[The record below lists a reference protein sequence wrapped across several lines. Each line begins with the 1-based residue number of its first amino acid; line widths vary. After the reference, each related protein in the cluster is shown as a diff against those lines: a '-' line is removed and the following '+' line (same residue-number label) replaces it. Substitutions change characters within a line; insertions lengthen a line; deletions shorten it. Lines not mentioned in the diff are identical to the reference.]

1 MTVTETRSLP
11 PKFVEDLGKDYAT
24 QLTGLTSQKM
34 DTTKYQPMVA
44 GQDQATQRA
53 YNMATTQG
61 QGIGS
66 YAPYM
71 AQAGALQGMGLNY
84 LQRAQAQ
91 SGVQGQQ
98 LGLQGQQLG
107 AQARQ
112 LGTVGQ
118 QIGAQ
123 RQQLGAVGQQLGA
136 ERQQLG
142 AVGQQLGAQ
151 RQQLGAVG
159 QQLQAQGAYSGPQ
172 AYQQFMSPY
181 QQDVI
186 NASLGEFDK
195 QAAKG
200 MSGIGQMAAK
210 SGNLGGGREGV
221 MRSEFKS
228 NSDMNRA
235 LLNAKL
241 LQQGFGQAN
250 QLANQAFNQQGQLTQ
265 GQQNLFQG
273 QGQLTDQERN
283 MFAGQGRLTQGEQNL
298 FQGQGQLTDQER
310 NMFTGQGQLFSGQG
324 QLVQGQQ
331 NLFNNQQNLMQG
343 ANTLGADQ
351 QRMAQLM
358 PQLRGSDISTLGQAG
373 RGQQLYNQSVLD
385 QQREA
390 NRMAAY
396 EPYERLGYMGAGM
409 GNVMGGAMGQYQ
421 SQVTPNQSP
430 LQQALGIAS
439 LGLGAYKGFQNR
451 G

>member
-1 MTVTETRSLP
+1 MAVTETRSLP

-123 RQQLGAVGQQLGA
+123 
-136 ERQQLG
+136 RQQLG

-273 QGQLTDQERN
+273 QGQLTDQEKGI
-283 MFAGQGRLTQGEQNL
+283 FA
-298 FQGQGQLTDQER
+298 GQGQLTDQER
-310 NMFTGQGQLFSGQG
+310 NMFTGQGQLFQGQG

-421 SQVTPNQSP
+421 SQITPNQSP
-430 LQQALGIAS
+430 LQQAIGIAS
-439 LGLGAYKGFQNR
+439 LGYGMTKGNA
-451 G
+451 

>member
-1 MTVTETRSLP
+1 MAITETRSLP
-11 PKFVEDLGKDYAT
+11 PQFVEDLGKDYAT
-24 QLTGLTSQKM
+24 QLTGLTSQPL
-34 DTTKYQPMVA
+34 DTTKFQPMVA
-44 GQDQATQRA
+44 GQDQATKDA
-53 YNMATTQG
+53 YSRATTQG
-61 QGIGS
+61 QGIGA
-66 YAPYM
+66 YAPYL
-71 AQAGALQGMGLNY
+71 QAA
-84 LQRAQAQ
+84 
-91 SGVQGQQ
+91 GQFQ
-98 LGLQGQQLG
+98 TGTGTFAGQPTNMMG
-107 AQARQ
+107 AQD
-112 LGTVGQ
+112 LT
-118 QIGAQ
+118 
-123 RQQLGAVGQQLGA
+123 
-136 ERQQLG
+136 
-142 AVGQQLGAQ
+142 
-151 RQQLGAVG
+151 
-159 QQLQAQGAYSGPQ
+159 GPN

-186 NASLGEFDK
+186 DATMSEYDK
-195 QAAKG
+195 QAAAG
-200 MSGIGQMAAK
+200 ITGIGLNAAK

-273 QGQLTDQERN
+273 QGQLTDQEKSI
-283 MFAGQGRLTQGEQNL
+283 FA
-298 FQGQGQLTDQER
+298 GQGQLTDQER

-439 LGLGAYKGFQNR
+439 LGLGAYKGFNS
-451 G
+451 